1 MKETDFISSQPVL
14 QTCQTADGDEESD
27 LGAVFVLLLVL
38 IGIIQV
44 LLQEAA
50 SKPTRSHSSPKFLFR
65 LFGLSSQLW

>member
-14 QTCQTADGDEESD
+14 QMCQTADGDEESD
-27 LGAVFVLLLVL
+27 LGADCFVLLLVL

-50 SKPTRSHSSPKFLFR
+50 SKPTEEP
-65 LFGLSSQLW
+65 